1 MNIAIV
7 IATTIAAVVATATAI
22 IATLL
27 FGPVPT
33 ALVLGAIAGA
43 CFRLVLVKDREAIA
57 LQAMAARF
65 AKDQAEYDA
74 ESDPFK
80 DVGKPPFVWD
90 DDITPF

>member
-43 CFRLVLVKDREAIA
+43 CFRLVQVEKEELLV
-57 LQAMAARF
+57 QAMYTKFLQDEAR
-65 AKDQAEYDA
+65 YDA
-74 ESDPFK
+74 ESDPFR
-80 DVGKPPFVWD
+80 DVGKPPF
-90 DDITPF
+90 